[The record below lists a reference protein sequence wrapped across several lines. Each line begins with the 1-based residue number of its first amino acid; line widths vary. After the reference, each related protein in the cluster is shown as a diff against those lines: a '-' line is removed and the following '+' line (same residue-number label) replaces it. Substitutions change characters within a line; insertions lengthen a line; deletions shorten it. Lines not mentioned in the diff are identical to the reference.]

1 MGIVSFGDCIFQ
13 ILTAD
18 RIIHEQ
24 LLIMDWQP
32 PEVKLLK
39 KEELPSYCGAMC
51 VLKAGKIYLKNDLF
65 KKSDDLQSSLIFVQE
80 QEEAKKRKTISKS
93 YKPTTILEEINLE
106 RRLLNHILKLIS
118 EHCDYLI
125 EDTLKN
131 LLSDY
136 TEEDKLLIRLDKA
149 FEVMFSYSI

>member
-1 MGIVSFGDCIFQ
+1 M
-13 ILTAD
+13 
-18 RIIHEQ
+18 
-24 LLIMDWQP
+24 
-32 PEVKLLK
+32 
-39 KEELPSYCGAMC
+39 
-51 VLKAGKIYLKNDLF
+51 
-65 KKSDDLQSSLIFVQE
+65 IFVQE

-93 YKPTTILEEINLE
+93 YKPATIVEEINLE

-149 FEVMFSYSI
+149 FEVMSSIIRIY